1 MMAMGDGG
9 IVERDPSGAGRLLLA
24 FGVDKSKDGRN
35 ADLGVGKDAVLPK
48 EVFQTGADGG
58 GGA

>member
-9 IVERDPSGAGRLLLA
+9 MVERDPSGVGRLLLA
-24 FGVDKSKDGRN
+24 FGVDRSKDDRN
-35 ADLGVGKDAVLPK
+35 ADLGVDEGAILPK

-58 GGA
+58 GAA

>member
-1 MMAMGDGG
+1 M
-9 IVERDPSGAGRLLLA
+9 ERDPSGAGRLLLA
-24 FGVDKSKDGRN
+24 FGVDRSKDGRN